1 MAPAP
6 VVIVDVHDVE
16 AAEGTTTAQSAQKV
30 DQNGRKVI
38 KYYQKCSVGCFSGV
52 EFVTRRNA

>member
-1 MAPAP
+1 MTPAP

-16 AAEGTTTAQSAQKV
+16 AAAGTTTAQTTPKV

-38 KYYQKCSVGCFSGV
+38 K
-52 EFVTRRNA
+52 